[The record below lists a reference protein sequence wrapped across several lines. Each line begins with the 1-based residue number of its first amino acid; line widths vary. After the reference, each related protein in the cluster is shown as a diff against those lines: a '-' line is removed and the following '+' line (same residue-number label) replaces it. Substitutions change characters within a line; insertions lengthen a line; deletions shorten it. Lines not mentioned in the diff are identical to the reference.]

1 MLLDTNWRFHLGDLE
16 NAFEKNHADA
26 DWRQV
31 TLPHDWSVEYPKD
44 RNCSSGTGYVIGG
57 TAWYRKHFSLPK
69 QAKGNK
75 FFLCFDGV
83 YKNSQVWINGYYLGK
98 RPNGY
103 ISFRYDVTDFLNF
116 DDSEDTAASDA
127 SRSSAENVIAVKVT
141 HEDIAD
147 SRWFTGSGITRKVT
161 LQQFGEV
168 YPQEYGIFFQTP
180 NVCADCAEI
189 VIDNELVLSE
199 LVPENTAE
207 VTVASTLFDGECAVA
222 LFETAAILTKGMPQT
237 VTTSGT
243 LASPRLW
250 SPENPA
256 LYTLRTNVLLSDGK
270 SVTVDEQKV
279 GIRSI
284 RFDADTGF
292 FLNEKPAVFKGVC
305 LHHDGGALG
314 AAMTR
319 GAWRRRLSKLK
330 AMGCNAIRTSHNPHA
345 NELYELC
352 DEMGFFVM
360 DEAFDEWEGC
370 KNKWWRGHNVYPP
383 KHEGYAYDFPE
394 WHERDLTAQV
404 RRDRNH
410 PSIVLFSIGNEI
422 DYPNDPY
429 NHPSFQTMTGN
440 NDANKPEEERRF
452 NADRPNMERL
462 TVISKKLAE
471 IVKQSDP
478 TRPVTAAVA
487 FPELSANLGYI
498 DHLDVVGYNYKEHLY
513 ERDHLRF
520 PDKPFVGS
528 ENSPSYEA
536 WRWVKKLPYISGQF
550 LWIGIDYLGEC
561 GGWPSHTH
569 GSGNLSTAGFEKSR
583 YYSRQ
588 SWWSEEPVIHICTNR
603 KNDDLGEWKMMHDSW
618 NYVPGEEIEVRCYT
632 NCKNPVLLLNDTPVK
647 TPAGYVEEL
656 GFYRWFVP
664 FEPGKITV
672 GASVKMNPDSVLSP
686 SDLVPYEY
694 FPYHF
699 NHVSV
704 MDKERGTTD
713 NLPIMNPDTG
723 NAAASLYHTDTD
735 IHGLPVLGVL
745 CHTLETVG
753 APTQIGMKVASDE
766 DIIQIEINV
775 LDASGRRVATDQSRI
790 YVHIDGD
797 CEYLGLDN
805 GDVHDVTDYRSNF
818 RNALEGRLMLYL
830 RKKGEGSVTVTA
842 GSPYLRHYSLSV

>member
-16 NAFEKNHADA
+16 NAFEKNYADT

-31 TLPHDWSVEYPKD
+31 TLPHDWSIEHPKD
-44 RNCSSGTGYVIGG
+44 RSCSSGTGYVIGG
-57 TAWYRKHFSLPK
+57 TAWYRKHFSLPIE
-69 QAKGNK
+69 AKGSK

-83 YKNSQVWINGYYLGK
+83 YKNSQVWINGYYLGR

-116 DDSEDTAASDA
+116 SGEEENSPALPAGNVMSTNESGNAASH
-127 SRSSAENVIAVKVT
+127 SSFGGAENVIAVKVS

-180 NVCADCAEI
+180 KVSTDCAEI

-207 VTVASTLFDGECAVA
+207 VTVQSTLFEEEHAVA
-222 LFETAAILTKGMPQT
+222 VFETAAILTKGKPQT

-250 SPENPA
+250 SPESPA
-256 LYTLRTNVLLSDGK
+256 LYTLRTSLVLPNGK
-270 SVTVDEQKV
+270 TSTVDEQKV

-284 RFDADTGF
+284 RFDADKGF
-292 FLNEKPAVFKGVC
+292 FLNEKPAIFKGVC

-314 AAMTR
+314 AAMTK
-319 GAWRRRLSKLK
+319 GTWRRRLSKLK
-330 AMGCNAIRTSHNPHA
+330 AMGCNAIRMSHNPHA

-352 DEMGFFVM
+352 DEMGFLVM

-440 NDANKPEEERRF
+440 NDANKPEQERRF

-462 TVISKKLAE
+462 TVISRRLAN

-513 ERDHLRF
+513 EQDHRRF

-528 ENSPSYEA
+528 ENSPSYAA
-536 WRWVKKLPYISGQF
+536 WEWVKKLPYISGQF

-561 GGWPSHTH
+561 SGWPSHTH

-588 SWWSEEPVIHICTNR
+588 SWWSETPVIHICTNR
-603 KNDDLGEWKMMHDSW
+603 KNDDLGEWKMMHESW

-632 NCKNPVLLLNDTPVK
+632 NCENPVLLINDVLVN
-647 TPAGYVEEL
+647 AEAEYVEEL

-664 FEPGKITV
+664 FEPGKITA
-672 GASVKMNPDSVLSP
+672 GALVKMNPDSVTSP
-686 SDLVPYEY
+686 SELVPYEY
-694 FPYHF
+694 FPCRF
-699 NHVSV
+699 DHV
-704 MDKERGTTD
+704 
-713 NLPIMNPDTG
+713 PDTNREISG
-723 NAAASLYHTDTD
+723 TS
-735 IHGLPVLGVL
+735 VL
-745 CHTLETVG
+745 CHTLETTG
-753 APTQIGMKVASDE
+753 APVQIGMEVVGDE
-766 DIIQIEINV
+766 DIIQIEISV
-775 LDASGRRVATDQSRI
+775 LDACGRRVATDQSRI
-790 YVHIDGD
+790 HIHIDGD

-805 GDVHDVTDYRSNF
+805 GDVHDVTDYRANF
-818 RNALEGRLMLYL
+818 RNALDGRLMLYL
-830 RKKGEGSVTVTA
+830 RKKGDAGVTVTA
-842 GSPYLRHYSLSV
+842 GSPYLHHCRLSF